1 MFLWLWTLIFM
12 DAASI
17 TDPYEAPAKTPVIQ
31 ANSPASPTSPASP
44 ASPGPPNSP
53 ASPQMQAEP
62 QVPSG
67 RFTTATEV
75 RPILTATKSSW
86 VGVREYDGQ
95 DLVYVTQILA
105 WRCGLAGLRVAIN
118 DAPLSDWPLPPCH
131 LDTPAPNA
139 ILPEDGLPYRA
150 FPLGSVKTITVE
162 LIYDDL
168 SSDAAV
174 FLRPMVMIP

>member
-1 MFLWLWTLIFM
+1 
-12 DAASI
+12 
-17 TDPYEAPAKTPVIQ
+17 V
-31 ANSPASPTSPASP
+31 PT
-44 ASPGPPNSP
+44 
-53 ASPQMQAEP
+53 
-62 QVPSG
+62 G

-75 RPILTATKSSW
+75 RPILTATKTSW

-118 DAPLSDWPLPPCH
+118 DAPLADWPLPPCH

-150 FPLGSVKTITVE
+150 FPFGSVKTITVE